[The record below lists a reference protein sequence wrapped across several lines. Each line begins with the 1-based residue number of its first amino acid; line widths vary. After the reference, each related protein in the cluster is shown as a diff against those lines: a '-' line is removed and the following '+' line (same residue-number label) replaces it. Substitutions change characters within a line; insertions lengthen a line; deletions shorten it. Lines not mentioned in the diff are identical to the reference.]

1 MKTAYFTQRQYA
13 RRLGVS
19 HTAVQKAIKSG
30 RIKLNEHGYIDVV
43 QADLDWMHNTDLRYM
58 RMPLKAIKVIR
69 ETVNV
74 LWAEE
79 TGKEFKKTMKDIGN
93 ADEELEALFDDDDF

>member
-1 MKTAYFTQRQYA
+1 MKTTYFTGRQYA

-43 QADLDWMHNTDLRYM
+43 QADLDWMRNTNLRYM

-69 ETVNV
+69 GTVNA

-79 TGKEFKKTMKDIGN
+79 NEKMLRLHDFD
-93 ADEELEALFDDDDF
+93 DEELENFMNENIK